1 MRVEPKNLAYH
12 GLDGIAPHHSGWL
25 QAGLKSSAYR
35 LAHLA
40 LPRPLTLGLVALLFY
55 IS

>member
-1 MRVEPKNLAYH
+1 MRDAPKNLAYQ
-12 GLDGIAPHHSGWL
+12 GLYGHSPQYSGWL

-40 LPRPLTLGLVALLFY
+40 LARPLTVGLVALFFY
-55 IS
+55 IA